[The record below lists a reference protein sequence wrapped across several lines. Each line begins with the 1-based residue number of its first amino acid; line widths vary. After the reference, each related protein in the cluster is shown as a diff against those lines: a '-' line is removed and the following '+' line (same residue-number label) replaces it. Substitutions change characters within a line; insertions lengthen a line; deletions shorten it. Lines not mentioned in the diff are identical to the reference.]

1 MAHDYFTKEHFE
13 LLDKWKG
20 QKRDKSN
27 PEQDRAYQELAD
39 AYIVTEEWANGI
51 RQELFP
57 SGSVKIR
64 KCPINQANNF
74 FQYQWARI
82 YPKANS
88 PKELAYIV
96 SIDLTGFA
104 VRIDTVG
111 VSEKKPIR
119 QEYLKLSGLYD
130 PQSPFIAI
138 LSVDEG
144 LQKSLAELVE
154 WSVNAIQNFEM
165 DYDAVVEKLGL
176 NDELD
181 DQSILGHFDGKQI
194 FKQSRSSWPPET
206 VTLFCHLARTVHSAG
221 LDWYHGR
228 STQYGQL
235 RFGRKEQGKSIGK
248 PWAYM
253 NYPRTEKT
261 PLQIYLF
268 DPIGDIEKGRYTLS
282 DVMPQ
287 LEDSLI
293 TLTQE
298 NPPTR
303 EGWWPDELLDDDE
316 ASEFSSEDD
325 VAILASNTALNRIF
339 YGPPGTGKTYTTI
352 EAALQIVDPEFF
364 VDNPE
369 PSREAQKNR
378 FDELS
383 EAGQIR
389 FVTFHQSFSYEDFVE
404 GLRASSENGSILYSV
419 EPGIFKAL
427 CCDAGENITASE
439 NPFSKALSLLQE
451 KCENSPEQRLVA
463 TTKSGK
469 KFEFE
474 YDGGL
479 TFKVFPSS
487 SKSENPRYFANIE
500 HVRRLYST
508 GEGSNIYNKA
518 YVEGLLA
525 FLKADC
531 GLPDQPIG
539 QDQKDKLKN
548 YVLIIDEINRGNIS
562 KIFGELI
569 TLIEAS
575 KRIGQPEELR
585 IQLPYSKESF
595 GVPSNVYLIGTMNTA
610 DRSLA
615 GLDKALRRRF
625 TFTEMYPNPKLLDD
639 INVPDVIEANTVNIE
654 QMLRKMNE
662 RIEVLLDRE
671 HCLGH
676 AYFMPLKN
684 NNSFEKLKCIF
695 RHEIPPLLEEYFFE
709 DWERI
714 HWVLNDHNKSPA
726 HQFIQK
732 ASATPESVFGS
743 KFEGNVQDRRWHIN
757 EDAFK
762 KFESYRG
769 ILGMSE

>member
-13 LLDKWKG
+13 LLNEWKG
-20 QKRDKSN
+20 KPRDKSN
-27 PEQDRAYQELAD
+27 PEQNRAYQELTE
-39 AYIVTEEWANGI
+39 AYKVTEEWANRI
-51 RQELFP
+51 HQALFP
-57 SGSVKIR
+57 NGSVEIR
-64 KCPINQANNF
+64 KCPTNRVQNF
-74 FQYQWARI
+74 WKYQWARI

-88 PKELAYIV
+88 PKELLYIV
-96 SIDLTGFA
+96 SIDSDTGFA
-104 VRIDTVG
+104 VRMDTVG
-111 VSEKKPIR
+111 LSETSPIR
-119 QEYLKLSGLYD
+119 QEYLKLYS
-130 PQSPFIAI
+130 QSPFIAT
-138 LSVDEG
+138 LSADEG

-181 DQSILGHFDGKQI
+181 NQSILGHFDGKQI
-194 FKQSRSSWPPET
+194 FKDSRSSWHPET
-206 VTLFCHLARTVHSAG
+206 VTLFCRLARAIHSAG
-221 LDWYHGR
+221 LDWYHGNGENN
-228 STQYGQL
+228 SQI
-235 RFGRKEQGKSIGK
+235 RFGRKEKGNSKKGK
-248 PWAYM
+248 PLAYM
-253 NYPRTEKT
+253 DYPRTEKT

-268 DPIGDIEKGRYTLS
+268 DPIGDIERGRYTLS

-287 LEDSLI
+287 LEASLI

-316 ASEFSSEDD
+316 ASEFSTDDD

-352 EAALQIVDPEFF
+352 EAALEIVDPAFF

-419 EPGIFKAL
+419 EPGIFKSL
-427 CCDAGENITASE
+427 CRDAEENITASE

-639 INVPDVIEANTVNIE
+639 INVPDVIEANTVNIG

-684 NNSFEKLKCIF
+684 DNSFEKLKCIF
-695 RHEIPPLLEEYFFE
+695 RHEILPLLEEYFFE

-743 KFEGNVQDRRWHIN
+743 KFEGNVQDRRWRIN
-757 EDAFK
+757 KEAFENI
-762 KFESYRG
+762 ESYRG
-769 ILGMSE
+769 ILGESE

>member
-1 MAHDYFTKEHFE
+1 MAHDYFTKEHFRLLNE
-13 LLDKWKG
+13 LKG
-20 QKRDKSN
+20 ETRDKSN
-27 PEQDRAYQELAD
+27 PEHNRAYQELTE
-39 AYIVTEEWANGI
+39 AYRVTEAWANGI
-51 RQELFP
+51 RQALFP
-57 SGSVKIR
+57 NGSVKIR
-64 KCPINQANNF
+64 RCPINQAQNF
-74 FQYQWARI
+74 FHYQWARI

-88 PKELAYIV
+88 PKELVYIV

-111 VSEKKPIR
+111 VSEKSLIR
-119 QEYLKLSGLYD
+119 QEYLKLYS
-130 PQSPFIAI
+130 QSPFIAT

-181 DQSILGHFDGKQI
+181 DQSILDHFDGKQI
-194 FKQSRSSWPPET
+194 FKESRLSWPPET
-206 VTLFCHLARTVHSAG
+206 VTLFCRLARAVHSAG

-235 RFGRKEQGKSIGK
+235 RFGRKEKGKSIGK

-287 LEDSLI
+287 LDDSLI

-316 ASEFSSEDD
+316 VSEFSSDDD

-352 EAALQIVDPEFF
+352 KAALEIVDPAFLTN
-364 VDNPE
+364 NPE
-369 PSREAQKNR
+369 PSRESEKKR

-383 EAGQIR
+383 ITGQIR

-427 CCDAGENITASE
+427 CRDAEENITASE
-439 NPFSKALSLLQE
+439 NPFSKAISLLQE
-451 KCENSPEQRLVA
+451 KCEAAPARLKA
-463 TTKSGK
+463 ATKSGK
-469 KFEFE
+469 KFEFD

-479 TFKVFPSS
+479 TFKVFPLNSAN
-487 SKSENPRYFANIE
+487 ENPRYFANIE

-508 GEGSNIYNKA
+508 GDGSNIYNKA

-525 FLKADC
+525 FLKAEC
-531 GLPDQPIG
+531 GLPDKPIG
-539 QDQKDKLKN
+539 TEQKGKQKN

-575 KRIGQPEELR
+575 KRIGQEEALR
-585 IQLPYSKESF
+585 VQLPYSKESF

-615 GLDKALRRRF
+615 GLDIALRRRF
-625 TFTEMYPNPKLLDD
+625 TFEEMPPKPELLGD
-639 INVPDVIEANTVNIE
+639 INIFDEQGEQGVNIE
-654 QMLRKMNE
+654 QMLSKMNE
-662 RIEVLLDRE
+662 RIEVLLDRD

-684 NNSFEKLKCIF
+684 DNSIEKLAFIF
-695 RHEIPPLLEEYFFE
+695 RQQILPLLEEYFFE

-714 HWVLNDHNKSPA
+714 HWVFNDHNKSPA
-726 HQFIQK
+726 HQFIKK
-732 ASATPESVFGS
+732 ASATPESLFGS

-757 EDAFK
+757 EEALGK
-762 KFESYRG
+762 IESYRG
-769 ILGMSE
+769 ILGASE